1 MCDPIFDAGF
11 FFLSVSLFVLR
22 KKKERRLKMA
32 PMAEEP
38 KIVEE
43 EKKVEETASAK
54 IEDVEDEDVPEL
66 AEGAEEVDD
75 ANLTPEQRK
84 AKQSRSEKKARKALL
99 KLGLRPVPGIMR
111 VTIKQPK
118 GIMFVMSKPDVF
130 KSPAAET
137 YVVFG
142 EAKIEDLSSQA
153 VAKAAEQFKANPDLA
168 NIAKG
173 GEDDD
178 LPALVEAEGEK
189 AEEAEGEVSEEGVD
203 PADIDL
209 VLAQTNTTRAKA
221 VKALK
226 NNKGDLLSAIM
237 EVTEAK

>member
-1 MCDPIFDAGF
+1 
-11 FFLSVSLFVLR
+11 
-22 KKKERRLKMA
+22 
-32 PMAEEP
+32 MAEET
-38 KIVEE
+38 KVE
-43 EKKVEETASAK
+43 EKKVE
-54 IEDVEDEDVPEL
+54 IEEVEDDVEAVPE
-66 AEGAEEVDD
+66 AVEGADEADD

-99 KLGLRPVPGIMR
+99 KLGLRPVPGITR

-130 KSPAAET
+130 KSPTAET

-153 VAKAAEQFKANPDLA
+153 VAKAAEQFKANPELA

-178 LPALVEAEGEK
+178 LPDLVEAEGSAEK

-221 VKALK
+221 VAALK